1 MKQVRLLLLR
11 HGECEGGAILRGRVD
26 VPLSEKGWQQMS
38 AAVAAQATV
47 CHGIYS
53 STSRRGAEFAKVL
66 ALEPH
71 SRLSESS
78 HLAAPTPSPLEVNL
92 LEDLQEMDF
101 GDWDGR
107 VLDELYQQDGERM
120 AAYWQDPWA
129 VSPPNGE
136 TMASFEA
143 RIDGAIEQILNK
155 EFALLAL
162 DDEQA
167 HGERNANAPT
177 ANIWVLTHGGV
188 IRHLMARALGAVRTV
203 GFYSQLTLPVAAV
216 VTINV
221 LEDKHGT
228 RYWRLDWPSGHGD

>member
-1 MKQVRLLLLR
+1 
-11 HGECEGGAILRGRVD
+11 
-26 VPLSEKGWQQMS
+26 MS
-38 AAVAAQATV
+38 Y
-47 CHGIYS
+47 I
-53 STSRRGAEFAKVL
+53 
-66 ALEPH
+66 
-71 SRLSESS
+71 
-78 HLAAPTPSPLEVNL
+78 N
-92 LEDLQEMDF
+92 
-101 GDWDGR
+101 
-107 VLDELYQQDGERM
+107 RM
-120 AAYWQDPWA
+120 ASAW
-129 VSPPNGE
+129 PPNGE

-143 RIDGAIEQILNK
+143 RIDGAIEQVLNK

-167 HGERNANAPT
+167 HGECNANAPT

-228 RYWRLDWPSGHGD
+228 RYWRLDWPSSHGD